1 METYFIEEL
10 ALLLMQRLSARE
22 ASELSKSPVS
32 TLPGAAGA
40 GAEPAIGQAPI
51 KPIIFAFEPAP
62 RLPVGRITS
71 PSGSKPG
78 RC

>member
-1 METYFIEEL
+1 MEEL
-10 ALLLMQRLSARE
+10 ALLLMHRLSASD

-32 TLPGAAGA
+32 TLPGAVCVGA
-40 GAEPAIGQAPI
+40 APVIGGQAPI
-51 KPIIFAFEPAP
+51 KPIIFEPAP
-62 RLPVGRITS
+62 SWPVGRITS